1 MDKRAFVSSCSNGS
15 TGRHRAAVQRRRP
28 RVTRVDMDI
37 AVLLSGGGRSLENV
51 LQKIES
57 GDLAGVNVKCVL
69 ASKKSAGGLGK
80 AESRGI
86 PTRVLTPKEF
96 DTEEEF
102 SDAITSSL
110 DEFGVDLAVLA
121 GWMHF
126 YRIPDHYLG
135 KVVNIH
141 PSLIPAFCGKGYYG
155 ERVHRAVLDF
165 GAKITGCT
173 VHFADNEYDHGPIIL
188 QRSVPVEE
196 DDDDESLAARVFE
209 SEKLALP
216 DALRLLAE
224 DRVIIDGRRVKI
236 GPPSTP
242 P

>member
-1 MDKRAFVSSCSNGS
+1 
-15 TGRHRAAVQRRRP
+15 
-28 RVTRVDMDI
+28 
-37 AVLLSGGGRSLENV
+37 
-51 LQKIES
+51 
-57 GDLAGVNVKCVL
+57 
-69 ASKKSAGGLGK
+69 
-80 AESRGI
+80 
-86 PTRVLTPKEF
+86 
-96 DTEEEF
+96 
-102 SDAITSSL
+102 
-110 DEFGVDLAVLA
+110 
-121 GWMHF
+121 MHF
-126 YRIPDHYLG
+126 YRIPDRYLG

-236 GPPSTP
+236 CPLQTP
-242 P
+242 R